1 MNAQLRKLLVIL
13 ACTAAA
19 GSSAAGAPQPRH
31 TASGPHAVETRAVVR
46 STFEE
51 GGDRLYI
58 RLKLVPR
65 GKLPFTTIPY
75 RVSDRGLVANV
86 REGDS
91 VAFRAQRIGGE
102 NVLTALRAVPPCE
115 RFRPCQ

>member
-1 MNAQLRKLLVIL
+1 MNAPVRRLLVIL
-13 ACTAAA
+13 ACTVAAV
-19 GSSAAGAPQPRH
+19 SNAADARPPGD
-31 TASGPHAVETRAVVR
+31 TASGPQAVETRAVVR

-65 GKLPFTTIPY
+65 RKLPFTTITY
-75 RVSDRGLVANV
+75 RVRDRALVANV

-91 VAFRAQRIGGE
+91 VVFRAQRIGGE

-115 RFRPCQ
+115 RFRPCH